1 MNPAHKCLLIL
12 LAAAVLGLAGL
23 PVVELGEG
31 AMLVTVTEK
40 RTRDEID
47 RYVKIAAEICRGGSE

>member
-1 MNPAHKCLLIL
+1 MIEHGFLT
-12 LAAAVLGLAGL
+12 GL
-23 PVVELGEG
+23 PIVELGEG

-47 RYVKIAAEICRGGSE
+47 RYITTAAEICLGGSA